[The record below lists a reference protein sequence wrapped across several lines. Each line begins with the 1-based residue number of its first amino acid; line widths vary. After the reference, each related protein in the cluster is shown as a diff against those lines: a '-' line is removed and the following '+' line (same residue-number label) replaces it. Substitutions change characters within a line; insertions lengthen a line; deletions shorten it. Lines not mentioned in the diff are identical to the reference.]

1 MLYHKIYKKETDKD
15 WVVFVHGAG
24 GSSSIWFQQ
33 LKAFK
38 SIFNIVM
45 LDLRGHGKSKDVLQ
59 KYYDQE
65 YTFDDISRDVIEVID
80 HLEIEKAHFIGV
92 SLGTIIIR
100 NLSELTP
107 ERVKSAILCGAI
119 TRLNIRS
126 RFLVSIGNTFKKIV
140 PYMWLYKFFAWIIMP
155 KKRHAKA
162 RNLFITEAKKLYQKE
177 FLRWFKLTN
186 SLNPLLKYFK
196 EKRISI
202 PTLYIMGSE
211 DYMFLPPVQQIV
223 EEHEFSYLEVIENCG
238 HVCNVEKPQI
248 FNNIS
253 INFIEKY
260 SN

>member
-1 MLYHKIYKKETDKD
+1 
-15 WVVFVHGAG
+15 
-24 GSSSIWFQQ
+24 
-33 LKAFK
+33 
-38 SIFNIVM
+38 
-45 LDLRGHGKSKDVLQ
+45 
-59 KYYDQE
+59 
-65 YTFDDISRDVIEVID
+65 
-80 HLEIEKAHFIGV
+80 
-92 SLGTIIIR
+92 
-100 NLSELTP
+100 
-107 ERVKSAILCGAI
+107 
-119 TRLNIRS
+119 
-126 RFLVSIGNTFKKIV
+126 
-140 PYMWLYKFFAWIIMP
+140 MWLYKFFAWIIMP

-202 PTLYIMGSE
+202 PTLYVMGSE